1 MALRVALVVRVARTL
16 QNNPEILD
24 LYSSHTT
31 LHKAIMT
38 IAYACILFMGLL
50 PYVAAGI
57 AKKGFEGYDNGMP
70 RQWLAKQTGFRARA
84 NAAQANLF
92 ESLPLF
98 FAAVIIASIA
108 NVPQTR
114 IDLLA
119 LGFVAARIAYLAC
132 YVADW
137 PTTRSIVWLFGIIC
151 VVTLFFQI

>member
-1 MALRVALVVRVARTL
+1 MAPKVVLVPKRL
-16 QNNPEILD
+16 QTKDP
-24 LYSSHTT
+24 TV
-31 LHKAIMT
+31 KASTMT
-38 IAYACILFMGLL
+38 IAYACVLFMGLL

-57 AKKGFEGYDNGMP
+57 AKKGFEGYDNALP

-108 NVPQTR
+108 NAPQAR

-119 LGFVAARIAYLAC
+119 LGFVAARIAYLIC
-132 YVADW
+132 YVANW
-137 PTTRSIVWLFGIIC
+137 PTTRSIVWTLGIIC
-151 VVTLFFQI
+151 VVSLFFQI

>member
-1 MALRVALVVRVARTL
+1 
-16 QNNPEILD
+16 
-24 LYSSHTT
+24 
-31 LHKAIMT
+31 MT
-38 IAYACILFMGLL
+38 IAYWCVLFMGLF

-98 FAAVIIASIA
+98 FAAVIIASVA
-108 NVPQTR
+108 SAPQAR
-114 IDLLA
+114 VDLLA
-119 LGFVAARIAYLAC
+119 IGFVAARIAYLVC

-137 PTTRSIVWLFGIIC
+137 PTTRSFVWLAGLAC
-151 VVTLFFQI
+151 VVAIFFQI